1 MIAIVSVQGGFYPL
15 QRIAHLGAFGFQWM
29 VCFFE
34 GSGGTLAVRVRL
46 AKVQQLFCI
55 SANGDQITFAGLT
68 QAAAVFVVAM
78 FEETLL
84 PLNPTVGRIIR

>member
-1 MIAIVSVQGGFYPL
+1 MERL
-15 QRIAHLGAFGFQWM
+15 AHPGVFGFQWM

-34 GSGGTLAVRVRL
+34 GSGGTLAVRIRL
-46 AKVQQLFCI
+46 AIVQQLFCT

-78 FEETLL
+78 LEETLL
-84 PLNPTVGRIIR
+84 RLNATVGRIIR